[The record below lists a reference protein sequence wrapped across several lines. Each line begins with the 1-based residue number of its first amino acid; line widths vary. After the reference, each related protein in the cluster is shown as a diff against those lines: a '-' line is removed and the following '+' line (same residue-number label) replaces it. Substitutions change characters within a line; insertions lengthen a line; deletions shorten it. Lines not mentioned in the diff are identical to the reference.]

1 MIKLPTII
9 SKILAL
15 ILFIFCLGSC
25 ASQNS
30 KQLYKE
36 KRNEAFKAY
45 MTAQKIP
52 FKELNDSIFS
62 AHYGD
67 FLNFERKIK
76 LESNPYLKINK
87 VYVHYRTPE
96 SLEFIVYSDK
106 ETFCISTSDLDIDG
120 KVLSFPE
127 NGVIKVLQPVTVED
141 FGDFELTDNIIKT
154 RKKHTTPFS
163 QWYDYVIGTI
173 KNDTIYFTEKFIG
186 KEKAFKKKLFTR
198 TKKTDFKEV
207 YQPKLKARR
216 YINETGLISYE
227 VTGEFNIK
235 K

>member
-1 MIKLPTII
+1 
-9 SKILAL
+9 
-15 ILFIFCLGSC
+15 
-25 ASQNS
+25 
-30 KQLYKE
+30 
-36 KRNEAFKAY
+36 

-67 FLNFERKIK
+67 FLNYEKKIK

-87 VYVHYRTPE
+87 VYVHYRTPA
-96 SLEFIVYSDK
+96 SVEFIIYSDK

-127 NGVIKVLQPVTVED
+127 NGIIKVLQPITVED
-141 FGDFELTDNIIKT
+141 FGDFEVTGNIIKT
-154 RKKHTTPFS
+154 RKRHTTPFN
-163 QWYDYVIGTI
+163 QWYDYVSGTI

-186 KEKAFKKKLFTR
+186 KEKTFEKKTFAK

-207 YQPKLKARR
+207 YQPGLKTRKYTNGA
-216 YINETGLISYE
+216 GLISYE
-227 VTGEFNIK
+227 VTGEFNVEK
-235 K
+235 